1 MTDFRRNRTNDF
13 SNDLDWSSQ
22 KSDKPYELRE
32 REQRS
37 RNTAMAVITGALAL
51 SVITTGTILGIT
63 ANHAKN
69 LQAKVDQ
76 LQSQQNAA
84 QTQSITPQSVNT
96 TPSGYTTNSVDGTTT
111 DTTITDGTT
120 VDDTTNN
127 NYRRYR
133 RPFRRYMRDYNRSI
147 SAPAP
152 TTSTDSI
159 SGTSTAQTLPY
170 RY

>member
-13 SNDLDWSSQ
+13 SNDLDWSNQ

-76 LQSQQNAA
+76 LQSAQTA

-96 TPSGYTTNSVDGTTT
+96 TPNGYTTNSVDGTTT

-120 VDDTTNN
+120 VDDTTT
-127 NYRRYR
+127 NYNRRYR
-133 RPFRRYMRDYNRSI
+133 RPFRRYMRDYNRSV
-147 SAPAP
+147 SAPTP
-152 TTSTDSI
+152 TTATDSI
-159 SGTSTAQTLPY
+159 SGTQTAQTLPY
-170 RY
+170 NY